1 MGRLSYQLISN
12 KFLEIEENERVLR
25 KRQDMGL
32 DVSDSHTSAKYIDL
46 YQYSDYESQIKE
58 LLDSVQIVIAR
69 KKPFG
74 IA

>member
-1 MGRLSYQLISN
+1 MDP
-12 KFLEIEENERVLR
+12 E
-25 KRQDMGL
+25 
-32 DVSDSHTSAKYIDL
+32 VSDSRTSAKYIDL